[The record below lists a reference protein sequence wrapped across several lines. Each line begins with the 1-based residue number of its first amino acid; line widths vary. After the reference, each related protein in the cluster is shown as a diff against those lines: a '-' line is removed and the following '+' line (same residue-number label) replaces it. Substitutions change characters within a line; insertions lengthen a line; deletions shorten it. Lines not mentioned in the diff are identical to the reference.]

1 MTDNTST
8 LKEKIEKM
16 LHETGIEEITPE
28 EVSSSFPNIL
38 IEFAVTLVCKFDP
51 RRRGNQ

>member
-1 MTDNTST
+1 MTANTST

-28 EVSSSFPNIL
+28 EVSSSFWNPDRI
-38 IEFAVTLVCKFDP
+38 
-51 RRRGNQ
+51 RGCFSMQIWFLTT